1 MKAIAILTCALS
13 LGMGARAFADPVSVK
28 FTEGVAHAFPVLRS
42 VGGEK
47 LGQGEVIAQGELI
60 QIPRGDRVENR
71 LTFRFRDGSIYDE
84 RVVFSQRDTFKL
96 MSYQLLQHGPS
107 FPESIDA
114 KVDRETGRYEV
125 RYKGDEGAGEEVL
138 KGKMELPSDV
148 YNGLLC
154 LLMKN
159 MPAGTATTVQIIT
172 FTPKPR
178 LVEMLLTPA
187 GNDTVMIG
195 ETAVPATRFLIKPQ
209 LGIFASLL
217 IIDPPDIKVWIL
229 GGEAPAF
236 LKFEGPLFFMGPIW
250 RIDWS

>member
-1 MKAIAILTCALS
+1 
-13 LGMGARAFADPVSVK
+13 
-28 FTEGVAHAFPVLRS
+28 
-42 VGGEK
+42 
-47 LGQGEVIAQGELI
+47 
-60 QIPRGDRVENR
+60 
-71 LTFRFRDGSIYDE
+71 
-84 RVVFSQRDTFKL
+84 
-96 MSYQLLQHGPS
+96 
-107 FPESIDA
+107 
-114 KVDRETGRYEV
+114 
-125 RYKGDEGAGEEVL
+125 
-138 KGKMELPSDV
+138 
-148 YNGLLC
+148 
-154 LLMKN
+154 
-159 MPAGTATTVQIIT
+159 VQIIT